1 MVHSKLFKTCN
12 GRDIFIIMKYNCLN
26 EVVAYESTTMTNRS
40 RVGTAS
46 TCGDDEPRGTRVM

>member
-1 MVHSKLFKTCN
+1 
-12 GRDIFIIMKYNCLN
+12 MKYNCLN